1 VLGGAVNPI
10 REEVDRLAAD
20 PDQTNANYT
29 LKRVG

>member
-1 VLGGAVNPI
+1 VFGGAVNPT

-20 PDQTNANYT
+20 PSQANANYT